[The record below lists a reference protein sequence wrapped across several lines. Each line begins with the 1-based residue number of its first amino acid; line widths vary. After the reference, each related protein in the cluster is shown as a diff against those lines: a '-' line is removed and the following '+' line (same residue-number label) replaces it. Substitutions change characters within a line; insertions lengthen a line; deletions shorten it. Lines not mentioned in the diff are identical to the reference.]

1 MGQVF
6 QSQNS
11 GTRVSY
17 HQDYEALKWTNMH
30 KKSSIFE
37 ESLQNS
43 LFSQKNLIIL
53 IDNFKYTGHE
63 ACQTDESELFLS
75 IEVYYGICK

>member
-1 MGQVF
+1 
-6 QSQNS
+6 
-11 GTRVSY
+11 
-17 HQDYEALKWTNMH
+17 MH